1 MLRIGGGASRRRP
14 QDKQDIDRVLSL
26 CRSYR
31 DEHNTFSIWL
41 DEKTKALPSAEDDK
55 LDEQITQLQ
64 VCYKVQ
70 NFRGRAFF
78 VSAEKDKK
86 NCHFQTRS
94 NRF

>member
-55 LDEQITQLQ
+55 LDDKLDEQITQLQ
-64 VCYKVQ
+64 VCYNVFDTPQ
-70 NFRGRAFF
+70 
-78 VSAEKDKK
+78 
-86 NCHFQTRS
+86 
-94 NRF
+94 